1 MTRAEKK
8 AIYNKKWTNANRAKS
23 AGYSKA
29 YYDKNKQE
37 QLARMKAY
45 NDSLV
50 DNFYTVYYLKEEH
63 YIGITNQPIRRMY
76 AHKGDGRHTLDY
88 EAVATFKNKKE
99 ALNAEYYM
107 HSIGYNGINWK
118 LKIK

>member
-1 MTRAEKK
+1 MTREERNAYKK
-8 AIYNKKWTNANRAKS
+8 AWYNANKAKY

-37 QLARMKAY
+37 RRAYGKAY
-45 NDSLV
+45 NDSLI
-50 DNFYTVYYLKEEH
+50 DDFYTVYYLREEH
-63 YIGITNQPIRRMY
+63 YIGITNQPIRRM
-76 AHKGDGRHTLDY
+76 HKHKSDGRHILDY